1 MMKIAFLT
9 LMAFATS
16 SVLAGSSSTK
26 EDLRGGAL
34 FRNPQQTMDV
44 MTLYIGDV
52 ETLMNER
59 VGDLEDRLET
69 VAAQLEANRGNSTL
83 LQEQKELQDELI
95 ATLTGSVAELR
106 ERAEQKQED
115 VEEALELLEMTL
127 EKAVTA
133 IDSRLFALEGEIE
146 ALEHEDDTHTNG
158 VALNAVAILQADA
171 LLHQKVGM
179 IQDAI
184 HATTR
189 RATAA
194 NSVHIFHYERHLT
207 AAQDEM
213 ASKQHRVLHVCYP
226 GYSIR
231 AIAEDGNVVCE
242 ADDST
247 FGLTS
252 YTANKRATQYSL
264 YYSHA
269 YYAVAY
275 CASGYTMSGG
285 GFYTSS
291 NGLRLRYSRPTGS
304 NSGWELFTEYTPH
317 AGNVHVYVRCIQSV
331 YSSSE
336 YYK

>member
-106 ERAEQKQED
+106 ECTEKKQED

-127 EKAVTA
+127 
-133 IDSRLFALEGEIE
+133 
-146 ALEHEDDTHTNG
+146 
-158 VALNAVAILQADA
+158 
-171 LLHQKVGM
+171 
-179 IQDAI
+179 
-184 HATTR
+184 
-189 RATAA
+189 
-194 NSVHIFHYERHLT
+194 
-207 AAQDEM
+207 
-213 ASKQHRVLHVCYP
+213 
-226 GYSIR
+226 
-231 AIAEDGNVVCE
+231 
-242 ADDST
+242 
-247 FGLTS
+247 
-252 YTANKRATQYSL
+252 
-264 YYSHA
+264 
-269 YYAVAY
+269 
-275 CASGYTMSGG
+275 
-285 GFYTSS
+285 
-291 NGLRLRYSRPTGS
+291 
-304 NSGWELFTEYTPH
+304 
-317 AGNVHVYVRCIQSV
+317 
-331 YSSSE
+331 
-336 YYK
+336 